1 MKAMTKSL
9 TSQSSLTPVISAAL
23 EAFDVFTVERVA
35 EGVGVCMPH
44 VVRHPDFL
52 LLWTLNSWHNTSLP
66 LADCGVC

>member
-23 EAFDVFTVERVA
+23 EAFDVFTVERVV
-35 EGVGVCMPH
+35 EGVGVCIPH

-52 LLWTLNSWHNTSLP
+52 LLWNSYHNTSLP
-66 LADCGVC
+66 LADCGVF